1 LTNLVEPTIIAG
13 MVNSTLIGSLIQ
25 TQPGS
30 MDNVEGQSSNRAVYA
45 AGKETRRA
53 ILQAASRLFR
63 ERGIAA
69 VSKTDIA
76 SAAGVFPSQLG
87 YYFGTKEALFV
98 EAACRDLLHLAT
110 DVEQAA
116 ARTRTPTTYV
126 RALVNTALDSPA
138 LLFFAEAVLIVRTH
152 PDLAPRVT
160 DAFERL
166 HREGE
171 RAVVENLVKRG
182 WRIRASAA
190 AEARGFWAAVLGV
203 ALEQSAFG
211 SAFRPATAE
220 ATVQLVLNLYELSPN
235 HDREA
240 KP

>member
-1 LTNLVEPTIIAG
+1 MTPAA
-13 MVNSTLIGSLIQ
+13 Q
-25 TQPGS
+25 TGPGS
-30 MDNVEGQSSNRAVYA
+30 TDGVEAEFSNRAVYA
-45 AGKETRRA
+45 AGKETRRE
-53 ILQAASRLFR
+53 ILEAASALFR
-63 ERGIAA
+63 ERGIRG
-69 VSKTDIA
+69 VSKPDIA
-76 SAAGVFPSQLG
+76 EAAGVFPSQLG

-98 EAACRDLLHLAT
+98 EAACRDVLHLAGA
-110 DVEQAA
+110 VERAA

-126 RALVNTALDSPA
+126 RALVRTALASPA
-138 LLFFAEAVLIVRTH
+138 LLFFAEAVLVVRIH

-182 WRIRASAA
+182 WRIRASAE

-211 SAFRPATAE
+211 QAFRPATAE
-220 ATVQLVLNLYELSPN
+220 ATVQLVLNLYELSDN
-235 HDREA
+235 QDREA
-240 KP
+240 NR